1 MTTSEIKQL
10 IDAGQLSIGIEF
22 GSTRIKTVAIDPE
35 CRTIATGSFEWENQF
50 KHGYWTYSMNDVWVG
65 LQRSYAEMTDA
76 IKDQYDTTVR
86 RIASL
91 GISGMMHGY
100 LVFDEHDDLLVP
112 FRTWRN
118 NNANEA
124 ASILR
129 EDFQVN
135 IPERWSIAQLY
146 QPAIDREE
154 HVPHVCYMTTLAGYV
169 HWYLSGERVLGI
181 GDASGMFPIDSE
193 TLTYRSDLL
202 QRFNTH
208 FHEAGY
214 TQQIEDILPEV
225 VVAGQSAG
233 RLTEIGAKLID
244 PHEELEAG
252 CPMCAPEADAATGM
266 VATNSVAPR
275 TGNVSAGTSIF
286 SMIVLEKQIQQLY
299 PEVDIVSTPDGYEVA
314 MIHANNCTS
323 DINAWVGI
331 FEELLQRLGVDY
343 DKNNLFTTLFESA
356 LDGDNDLGQL
366 LSIGYVSGEFITDV
380 PQGYPLLLRSLD
392 SNFNLA
398 NFMKSQIYSA
408 FATLKIGIDLLKE
421 NEQIQI
427 DSMLGHGGIFTTK
440 EVAQRYMAA
449 ALESPVSVM
458 QTASEGGAW
467 GIAVLARYLV
477 AEHKDLAQFL
487 NDSAFEAS
495 DAITIEPTEAEIDSF
510 RNYTERFKAGMELEH
525 VADQQFNSNKD
536 RKRDQ

>member
-22 GSTRIKTVAIDPE
+22 GSTRIKTVAIDSE

-146 QPAIDREE
+146 QSAIDKEE
-154 HVPHVCYMTTLAGYV
+154 HVPHVRYMTTLAGYV

-356 LDGDNDLGQL
+356 LDGDDDLGQL

-440 EVAQRYMAA
+440 EVAQRFMVA
-449 ALESPVSVM
+449 ALESSVSVM

-477 AEHKDLAQFL
+477 AEYKDLAQFL

-495 DAITIEPTEAEIDSF
+495 DAITIEPTEAEIESF

>member
-65 LQRSYAEMTDA
+65 LQRSYAEMTNA

-146 QPAIDREE
+146 QSAIDKEE
-154 HVPHVCYMTTLAGYV
+154 HVSHVRYMTTLAGYV

-244 PHEELEAG
+244 PHEELKAG

-343 DKNNLFTTLFESA
+343 DKNKLFTTLFESA
-356 LDGDNDLGQL
+356 LEGDDDLGQL

-495 DAITIEPTEAEIDSF
+495 DAITIEPTEAEIESF
-510 RNYTERFKAGMELEH
+510 RNYTERFKEGMELEH

>member
-22 GSTRIKTVAIDPE
+22 GFTRIKTVAIDSE

-65 LQRSYAEMTDA
+65 LQRSYAEMTDT

-146 QPAIDREE
+146 QSAIDREE
-154 HVPHVCYMTTLAGYV
+154 HVPHVRYMTTLAGYV

-244 PHEELEAG
+244 PHEELKAG

-286 SMIVLEKQIQQLY
+286 SMIVLERQIQQLY

-356 LDGDNDLGQL
+356 LDGDDDLGQL

-495 DAITIEPTEAEIDSF
+495 DAITIEPTEAEIESF

>member
-35 CRTIATGSFEWENQF
+35 CRTIATGSYEWENQF

-146 QPAIDREE
+146 QSAIDREE
-154 HVPHVCYMTTLAGYV
+154 HVPHVRYMTTLAGYV

-299 PEVDIVSTPDGYEVA
+299 PEVDIVSTPDGHEVA
-314 MIHANNCTS
+314 MIHVNNCTS

-331 FEELLQRLGVDY
+331 FEELLQHLGVDY

-356 LDGDNDLGQL
+356 LDGDDDLGQL

-487 NDSAFEAS
+487 NDSAFKAS